1 MPINSLWRSAPGP
14 CYGFVSA
21 PQDQQQHAGVS
32 GEDCTML
39 QGKWLAAFFG
49 VVLAIAGGGLASA
62 QETIKVAY
70 TDPLSGPFAQVGD
83 ANLKQ
88 MQYIIDY
95 INAKG
100 GALGKK
106 FELVPFDNKSQPSDA
121 LIALKSATDQNMPF
135 IMQCSGS
142 NIAAALI
149 DGVNKHNERNPDNR
163 IIYLNCGAV
172 ATELTNEQCSFWH
185 FRFDLHVGMK
195 AEVMVRALPKDV
207 TKVYLINQDYLFGQS
222 VQREVKTYLAKLRPD
237 VQVVGD
243 ELIPL
248 GKIKDFSPYLTKIKA
263 SGAQALLT
271 GNWGPDMN
279 LLIKA
284 GVDAG
289 ADLRYYTFY
298 AHLAG
303 GPTAIGVGGDNRVLA
318 VMAFGENVAPEIGN
332 KEAEAFTKG
341 FRDKHKFDFSAAGF
355 RTIFEYLQGAVN
367 KAGSVDPT
375 KIATAM
381 EDLQVKDFLG
391 FDTKMRKEDHQI
403 ISEYFVG
410 TFKKGVKYDAEG
422 TGLGWATSAT
432 ILAKDV
438 DQPNTCKMKRPS
450 GA

>member
-1 MPINSLWRSAPGP
+1 
-14 CYGFVSA
+14 
-21 PQDQQQHAGVS
+21 
-32 GEDCTML
+32 ML
-39 QGKWLAAFFG
+39 RGKWLAVFSG
-49 VVLAIAGGGLASA
+49 IVLAIASCGHASA
-62 QETIKVAY
+62 QATIKVAY

-95 INAKG
+95 INSKG

-142 NIAAALI
+142 HIAAALI
-149 DGVNKHNERNPDNR
+149 DATNKHNERNPDNR

-172 ATELTNEQCSFWH
+172 APELTNEQCSFWH
-185 FRFDLHVGMK
+185 FRFDLHAGMK
-195 AEVMVRALPKDV
+195 AEVMVRALPKDT

-222 VQREVKTYLAKLRPD
+222 VQREVKNYLTKLRPD

-248 GKIKDFSPYLTKIKA
+248 GKIKDFSPYITKIKA

-289 ADLRYYTFY
+289 ADLHYYTFY

-303 GPTAIGVGGDNRVLA
+303 GPTAIGAGGDNRVLA
-318 VMAFGENVAPEIGN
+318 VMSFGENVAPEIGN
-332 KEAEAFTKG
+332 KEAEAFTQG

-355 RTIFEYLQGAVN
+355 RTIFEYLQEATN
-367 KAGSVDPT
+367 KAGSVDPV
-375 KIATAM
+375 KIAFAL
-381 EDLQVKDFLG
+381 EGLKHKDFLG
-391 FDTKMRKEDHQI
+391 YDTVMRKDDHQL

-410 TFKKGVKYDAEG
+410 TFKKGVKYDSEK
-422 TGLGWATSAT
+422 TGLGWGTEAT
-432 ILAKDV
+432 ILAKDLE
-438 DQPNTCKMKRPS
+438 QPTSCKMTRPTVN
-450 GA
+450 